1 MDNFTVCW
9 IAMSLLFNQ
18 GHSPSYKKKIMK
30 SVHGRVKICE
40 QIIVE
45 SEKQGIDPLL
55 ALSVSFHE
63 TRWQNIKSSK
73 GAQGPMGV
81 IKRYHCPRY
90 GKCNLIAAGVS
101 ALSKFLMLNS
111 WQHCPA
117 LAQYNRGM
125 KGRCA
130 KGRSEHKY
138 ATKVLDTYAD
148 LMFTVYPQCT
158 ISRILSKHVSHTPV
172 FPSSHTIAQ

>member
-9 IAMSLLFNQ
+9 IAMSLLFDA
-18 GHSPSYKKKIMK
+18 GHSPSYKRKVMK
-30 SVHGRVKICE
+30 SVYNRVQICE
-40 QIIVE
+40 RIIVE

-63 TRWQNIKSSK
+63 TRWQDIKSNK

-90 GKCNLIAAGVS
+90 GKCDLIRAGVT
-101 ALSKFLMLNS
+101 ALSKFMALNK
-111 WQHCPA
+111 WQHCQA

-125 KGRCA
+125 KGRCK

-138 ATKVLDTYAD
+138 ATKVLDTYAN
-148 LMFTVYPQCT
+148 LMLTVYPQCKS
-158 ISRILSKHVSHTPV
+158 SRILDKQATHTPV
-172 FPSSHTIAQ
+172 FPLSHTIAH